1 MKFQKRKVENDDL
14 IKPLLSQM
22 KAEASC
28 SKPTSPVMKPEGYK
42 SAFPARY
49 RRRSRVVRQAARRKG
64 QTMDGTVIKRLMGSD
79 VLSDDST
86 YSDFSIGHSV
96 SSIEST
102 ERAASYRR
110 FSLPSIKEEY
120 EELDSDDYVRMTGL
134 AMLKMAVVVAVTT
147 ASVAFY
153 AISFTD
159 MFVADTA
166 VSSLS
171 ILGAAG
177 GISLLLAPWVCVKE
191 LRLAR
196 YPSKLITLQTLQH
209 IFILSNSSCP
219 IELF

>member
-42 SAFPARY
+42 SAN
-49 RRRSRVVRQAARRKG
+49 
-64 QTMDGTVIKRLMGSD
+64 D
-79 VLSDDST
+79 
-86 YSDFSIGHSV
+86 
-96 SSIEST
+96 E
-102 ERAASYRR
+102 
-110 FSLPSIKEEY
+110 
-120 EELDSDDYVRMTGL
+120 YVRMTGL
-134 AMLKMAVVVAVTT
+134 AMLKMSVVVAVTT

-171 ILGAAG
+171 IIGAAG

-209 IFILSNSSCP
+209 IFMLSNSSCP
-219 IELF
+219 IELFKV